1 MAERSNLNTEIQKII
16 NNSINTQ
23 PYPTLAEITRTY
35 NDGHVDIRTNEYGEL
50 TYLKTIT
57 NHNVGDTTILIF
69 LNNSYDQRIVI

>member
-1 MAERSNLNTEIQKII
+1 MIDQTIQ
-16 NNSINTQ
+16 TQ

-35 NDGHVDIRTNEYGEL
+35 TDGHVDIRTNEYGEL

-69 LNNSYDQRIVI
+69 LNNTFEQRIVI